1 MLVPLFGLIDG
12 SSTPDDPT
20 PRQRI
25 TALYADAAGKQ
36 AVEFSASPLRLI
48 FNEVPAGT
56 FDGVNKT
63 FTLAHAPAGGG
74 VLLFLNNA
82 HLFPGVDYTIAG
94 NVITMTGVG
103 APPDWSNLTAFYQ
116 TRA

>member
-12 SSTPDDPT
+12 SSTPDDPS

-25 TALYADAAGKQ
+25 AALYADASGKQ
-36 AVEFSASPLRLI
+36 PVEFSASPLRLI

-63 FTLAHAPAGGG
+63 FTLAHAPVGGG
-74 VLLFLNNA
+74 LLLFLDNA
-82 HLFPGVDYTIAG
+82 HLFTGVDYTLAG
-94 NVITMTGVG
+94 NVITMTQAG
-103 APPDWSNLTAFYQ
+103 APHDWSNLTAFYQ
-116 TRA
+116 TRD